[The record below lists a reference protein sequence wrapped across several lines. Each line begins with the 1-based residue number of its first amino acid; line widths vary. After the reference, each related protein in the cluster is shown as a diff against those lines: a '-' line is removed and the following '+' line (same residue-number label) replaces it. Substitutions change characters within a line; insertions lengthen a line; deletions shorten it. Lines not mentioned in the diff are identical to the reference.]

1 MPSCPQCEVLVE
13 SPSKIWSITDH
24 VKSGNLT
31 ESKVGLYS
39 CKKCNTQFPFVYG
52 SKKLKIVSVE
62 VMDKL
67 QEDNNVLSEQLSNV
81 TVERDN
87 VIHERNSLQ
96 SNMEKLEL
104 EYLNS
109 RAEILKE
116 SISVLEEW
124 KSEIQ
129 SELTPLLSK

>member
-67 QEDNNVLSEQLSNV
+67 QEDNNALSEQLSNV

-87 VIHERNSLQ
+87 VINERNKNSR
-96 SNMEKLEL
+96 SKEIIKSEL
-104 EYLNS
+104 ETLIKQYDENINS
-109 RAEILKE
+109 NNLYY
-116 SISVLEEW
+116 
-124 KSEIQ
+124 
-129 SELTPLLSK
+129 

>member
-1 MPSCPQCEVLVE
+1 MPACPQCDVLVD
-13 SPSKIWSITDH
+13 SPSKVWSITDH
-24 VKSGNLT
+24 VKSNNLT
-31 ESKVGLYS
+31 ESEVGLYS

-87 VIHERNSLQ
+87 VINERNSLQ